1 MLYIS
6 ISWDICDP
14 ELIHQPYWDTTER
27 EEIAEVDNKLKDI
40 KNSLV
45 EWRFFSPPTNREKYF
60 PSPTLLVS
68 TPSLKC
74 KCKMNSQILELLNF
88 ELCINFEAQIQQCLQ
103 RAKSSYSYVCYMW
116 PSSNTQLSI
125 LNSKTILT
133 SSTTQ
138 WICQHILAYYSLFT
152 FPFFLSKD
160 SSKAI
165 PSSIVS
171 IKLTISSFVFG
182 IFSLVQLA

>member
-6 ISWDICDP
+6 ISWDIYDP

-40 KNSLV
+40 KNS
-45 EWRFFSPPTNREKYF
+45 
-60 PSPTLLVS
+60 LVS

-103 RAKSSYSYVCYMW
+103 RAKSSYSYICYMW

>member
-125 LNSKTILT
+125 LNSKTVLT
-133 SSTTQ
+133 KHNEYASTFWHTIPFLLFRSSYLR
-138 WICQHILAYYSLFT
+138 IPARPFHLLSCQ
-152 FPFFLSKD
+152 
-160 SSKAI
+160 
-165 PSSIVS
+165 
-171 IKLTISSFVFG
+171 
-182 IFSLVQLA
+182 